1 MRSNKGK
8 KLGAIALAALMLGGT
23 AAAAGCSKSSNKL
36 QFWIY
41 GDERELETYTLM
53 TEKFN
58 ATYGKDHGIA
68 VEISAKPA
76 GSYTSLIQ
84 NTARAESSADI
95 FFVIE
100 DFFKQWVEMGF
111 MQDLTEYFKAID
123 DIDVSDISENTLLK
137 YRYDEETEFST
148 SESPLYGMP
157 VDTRP
162 TALYYNEDV
171 FEKAGITVISVNEED
186 MDKWNAGEIPDLR
199 GKYKRDYSKIANIT
213 VPKKG
218 YFRSGTQYTEN
229 DGWYWEKPANDEI
242 LVFNNR
248 IPMNWD
254 EIEDLGMIFSVSKNP
269 DAKRLYGTEYGY
281 YTEWWFNYGWSVGGD
296 CLADLTGTGY
306 WNFSLLE
313 ETPNYM
319 VEADEYT
326 GAFTGTKYKKG
337 DFLEMTDKLAV
348 EKGQRLVPD
357 AQGGYTL
364 NGEKVGLRAAIETDA
379 AAGKLT
385 AYPSI
390 REAFERYARL
400 GTNDNVLIGDSYG
413 LQLSPTP
420 SVFSS
425 SGRISINYFIAG
437 DLAMVV
443 EQSSYIPTVVKSADF
458 QWDLAPLPQ
467 YKEYED
473 PSDNYNDT
481 VVRRGKLAGHSNSRG
496 LVTRKKSAAK
506 KGDQIA
512 RFIMWMASED
522 AQQIRAQNGLF
533 PNQESLND
541 QMDFGENAP
550 TNMAAFSDAM
560 KYQTPADWW
569 YLKAFT
575 WIDIWSVPLNTKL
588 RNNVEGYTYQD
599 WIDEVVSASNK
610 KLYEDYILDKNK

>member
-1 MRSNKGK
+1 MSKSRWK
-8 KLGAIALAALMLGGT
+8 KVGVIALSSLMLGNTLVACG
-23 AAAAGCSKSSNKL
+23 GGGGSDKL

-41 GDERELETYTLM
+41 GDETELVTYTMM

-58 ATYGKDHGIA
+58 STYGKDHGIE

-95 FFVIE
+95 FLVIE
-100 DFFKQWVEMGF
+100 DYFKQWVEMGF
-111 MQDLTEYFKAID
+111 MQDLTQYFDAID
-123 DIDVSDISENTLLK
+123 DIELADISENMMIK

-148 SESPLYGMP
+148 NDSPLYGLP
-157 VDTRP
+157 VEARP

-171 FEKAGITVISVNEED
+171 FTAAGITVISVDEAD
-186 MDKWNAGEIPDLR
+186 MDKWNAGEIADRR
-199 GKYKRDYSKIANIT
+199 GKYKKDYAKLANII

-218 YFRSGTQYTEN
+218 YYRSKTPYTV
-229 DGWYWEKPANDEI
+229 DTAWQKPAADEI

-254 EIEDLGMIFSVSKNP
+254 EIEDLGMIFSVSTNA

-296 CLADLTGTGY
+296 CLTDLTGSGY

-319 VEADEYT
+319 VETNSYT
-326 GAFTGTKYKKG
+326 GEFTGNVYKKG
-337 DFLEMTDKLAV
+337 DFLEITDKLAV
-348 EKGQRLVPD
+348 DKGQRLVPD
-357 AQGGYTL
+357 DEGGYTL
-364 NGEKVGLRAAIETDA
+364 NGEQVGVRASVATA
-379 AAGKLT
+379 AENGDLT
-385 AYPSI
+385 TYPSSK
-390 REAFERYARL
+390 EAFERYTRL
-400 GTNDNVLIGDSYG
+400 GTNTNVLIGDAYG
-413 LQLSPTP
+413 LQLCPTP

-425 SGRISINYFIAG
+425 SGRLSINYFISG

-443 EQSSYIPTVVKSADF
+443 EQSSYVPTVSDSAEF
-458 QWDLAPLPQ
+458 HWDMAPLTQ

-473 PSDNYNDT
+473 PNDPNNDT

-496 LVTRKKSAAK
+496 LVTRKKSAEK
-506 KGDQIA
+506 RGDEIA

-522 AQQIRAQNGLF
+522 AQVIRAENGLF
-533 PNQESLND
+533 PNQASLHSNI
-541 QMDFGENAP
+541 DFGDNAP

-560 KYQTPADWW
+560 AYQTPADWW

-575 WIDIWSVPLNTKL
+575 WIDVWSVPLNTKL
-588 RNNVEGYTYQD
+588 RNNVAGYTYQD
-599 WIDEVVSASNK
+599 WIDEAVSGSNEI
-610 KLYEDYILDKNK
+610 LYNDYILAKNK

>member
-1 MRSNKGK
+1 MK
-8 KLGAIALAALMLGGT
+8 KVSFKKVGAVALATALLGSTFAFT
-23 AAAAGCSKSSNKL
+23 ACGGGSDAL

-41 GDERELETYTLM
+41 GDELELETYTLM

-58 ATYGKDHGIA
+58 NTYGKDHGIE

-76 GSYTSLIQ
+76 GSYNGLIQ
-84 NTARAESSADI
+84 NTARSESRADI
-95 FFVIE
+95 FLVVE

-111 MQDLTEYFKAID
+111 MQDLTQYFDAID
-123 DIDVSDISENTLLK
+123 DIDVSDISENTLMK
-137 YRYDEETEFST
+137 YRYDAETEFSE
-148 SESPLYGMP
+148 SDSPLYGMP
-157 VDTRP
+157 VETRP

-171 FEKAGITVISVNEED
+171 FEDAGITVISVDEEN
-186 MDKWNAGEIPDLR
+186 MDAWNAGTVADRR
-199 GKYKRDYSKIANIT
+199 GKYKSDYAKLANIT

-218 YFRSGTQYTEN
+218 YYRSETPYTE
-229 DGWYWEKPANDEI
+229 DTGWTKPAEDEI

-254 EIEDLGMIFSVSKNP
+254 EIEDLGMIFSNSTNP
-269 DAKRLYGTEYGY
+269 NASRDYGTEYGY

-319 VEADEYT
+319 VNVDEYT
-326 GAFTGTKYKKG
+326 GAFTGTTYKKG
-337 DFLEMTDKLAV
+337 DFLEITDKLAV
-348 EKGQRLVPD
+348 EKGQRLVAD
-357 AQGGYTL
+357 AEGGYTL
-364 NGEKVGLRAAIETDA
+364 NGQKVGLRSSISTDVTD
-379 AAGKLT
+379 GKLVE
-385 AYPSI
+385 YPSS

-400 GTNDNVLIGDSYG
+400 GTNTNVLIGDSYG

-420 SVFSS
+420 SVFSG
-425 SGRISINYFIAG
+425 SGRLSINYFTSG

-443 EQSSYIPTVVKSADF
+443 EQSSYVTTVSKTAKF
-458 QWDLAPLPQ
+458 HWDIAPLTQ

-473 PSDNYNDT
+473 PTDPDCDT
-481 VVRRGKLAGHSNSRG
+481 VVRLGKLAGHSNSRG
-496 LVTRKKSAAK
+496 LVTRKKSAEK
-506 KGDQIA
+506 KGEQIA

-522 AQQIRAQNGLF
+522 AQIIRAQKGLF

-541 QMDFGENAP
+541 ELDFGENAP
-550 TNMAAFSDAM
+550 TNLITFSDGM

-575 WIDIWSVPLNTKL
+575 WIDVWSVPLNSKL
-588 RNNVEGYTYQD
+588 RNNIEGYTYQD
-599 WIDEVVSASNK
+599 WIEETLSATNE
-610 KLYEDYILDKNK
+610 KLYEDYILATNK

>member
-1 MRSNKGK
+1 MSKSRWK
-8 KLGAIALAALMLGGT
+8 KVGVIALSSLMLGNTLVACG
-23 AAAAGCSKSSNKL
+23 GGGGSDKL

-41 GDERELETYTLM
+41 GDETELVTYTMM

-58 ATYGKDHGIA
+58 STYGKDHGIE

-95 FFVIE
+95 FLVIE
-100 DFFKQWVEMGF
+100 DYFKQWVEMGF
-111 MQDLTEYFKAID
+111 MQDLTQYFDAID
-123 DIDVSDISENTLLK
+123 DIELADISENMMIK

-148 SESPLYGMP
+148 NDSPLYGLP
-157 VDTRP
+157 VEARP

-171 FEKAGITVISVNEED
+171 FTAAGITVISVDEAD
-186 MDKWNAGEIPDLR
+186 MDKWNAGEIADRR
-199 GKYKRDYSKIANIT
+199 GKYKKDYAKLANIT

-218 YFRSGTQYTEN
+218 YYRSKTPYTV
-229 DGWYWEKPANDEI
+229 DTAWQKPAADEI

-254 EIEDLGMIFSVSKNP
+254 EIEDLGMIFSVSTNA

-296 CLADLTGTGY
+296 CLTDLTGSGY

-319 VEADEYT
+319 VETNSYT
-326 GAFTGTKYKKG
+326 GEFTGNVYKKG
-337 DFLEMTDKLAV
+337 DFLEITDKLAV
-348 EKGQRLVPD
+348 DKGQRLVPD
-357 AQGGYTL
+357 DEGGYTL
-364 NGEKVGLRAAIETDA
+364 NGEKVDVRASVATA
-379 AAGKLT
+379 AENGDLT
-385 AYPSI
+385 AYPSSK
-390 REAFERYARL
+390 EAFERYTRL
-400 GTNDNVLIGDSYG
+400 GTNTNVLIGDAYG
-413 LQLSPTP
+413 LQLCPTP

-425 SGRISINYFIAG
+425 SGRLSINYFISG

-443 EQSSYIPTVVKSADF
+443 EQSSYVPTVSDSAEF
-458 QWDLAPLPQ
+458 HWDMAPLTQ

-473 PSDNYNDT
+473 PNDPNNDT

-496 LVTRKKSAAK
+496 LVTRKKSAEK
-506 KGDQIA
+506 RGDEIA

-522 AQQIRAQNGLF
+522 AQVIRAENGLF
-533 PNQESLND
+533 PNQASLHSNI
-541 QMDFGENAP
+541 DFGDNAP

-560 KYQTPADWW
+560 AYQTPADWW

-575 WIDIWSVPLNTKL
+575 WIDVWSVPLNTKL
-588 RNNVEGYTYQD
+588 RNNVAGYTYQD
-599 WIDEVVSASNK
+599 WIDEAVSGSNEI
-610 KLYEDYILDKNK
+610 LYNDYILAKNK

>member
-1 MRSNKGK
+1 MK
-8 KLGAIALAALMLGGT
+8 KWGFKKIGSVTMAVMLLGGT
-23 AAAAGCSKSSNKL
+23 VSFAGCNKSSDKL

-53 TEKFN
+53 TEEFN
-58 ATYGKDHGIA
+58 NTYGKEHGIE
-68 VEISAKPA
+68 VEASAKPV
-76 GSYTSLIQ
+76 GQYNSLIQ

-95 FFVIE
+95 FFVVE
-100 DFFKQWVEMGF
+100 DYFKQWVEMGF
-111 MQDLTEYFKAID
+111 MQDLTQYFETID
-123 DIDVSDISENTLLK
+123 DIDISDISENTLMK
-137 YRYDEETEFST
+137 YRYDEELECTT
-148 SESPLYGMP
+148 SDSPLYGMP

-171 FEKAGITVISVNEED
+171 FIEAGITVISVDEED
-186 MDKWNAGEIPDLR
+186 MDEWNAGKIADRR
-199 GKYKRDYSKIANIT
+199 GNYKSDYAKLANIT

-218 YFRSGTQYTEN
+218 YYRSETPYTQDT
-229 DGWYWEKPANDEI
+229 GWTKPANDEI

-254 EIEDLGMIFSVSKNP
+254 EIEELGMIFSVSTNA
-269 DAKRLYGTEYGY
+269 DASRLYGTEYGY

-319 VEADEYT
+319 VAVDEYT
-326 GAFTGTKYKKG
+326 GAFTGTVYKKG

-357 AQGGYTL
+357 DQGGYTL
-364 NGEKVGLRAAIETDA
+364 NGEKVGLRASVETDA
-379 AAGKLT
+379 VAGKLT
-385 AYPSI
+385 AYPSS

-400 GTNDNVLIGDSYG
+400 GTNTNVLIGDAYG

-420 SVFSS
+420 SVFSN
-425 SGRISINYFIAG
+425 SGRLSINYFIGG

-443 EQSSYIPTVVKSADF
+443 EQSSYIPTVVKDAKF
-458 QWDLAPLPQ
+458 HWDMAPLAQ

-473 PSDNYNDT
+473 PTDPDNDT

-496 LVTRKKSAAK
+496 LVTRKKSVEK

-522 AQQIRAQNGLF
+522 AQKIRAQKGLF
-533 PNQESLND
+533 PNQDSLHD
-541 QMDFGENAP
+541 EIDFGDNAP

-569 YLKAFT
+569 YLKNFT
-575 WIDIWSVPLNTKL
+575 WIDMWSIPLNTKL
-588 RNNVEGYTYQD
+588 RNNVEGYSYQD
-599 WIDEVVSASNK
+599 WIDEAVSASNEELLDK
-610 KLYEDYILDKNK
+610 YILDKNK